1 MLQHVIINY
10 ASVLADIVKILIIGV
25 LTETARRHA
34 KNIVKDYS
42 LDVGLNHDFN
52 PRQTYDGP
60 FHERLKN

>member
-10 ASVLADIVKILIIGV
+10 ASVLADIVNILIIGV

-52 PRQTYDGP
+52 PLQTYDGP
-60 FHERLKN
+60 YHERLKN

>member
-10 ASVLADIVKILIIGV
+10 ASVLADIVNILIIGV

-42 LDVGLNHDFN
+42 LDVGLNHDF
-52 PRQTYDGP
+52 YDGP
-60 FHERLKN
+60 YHERLKN